1 MSKELFFQKGNNK
14 RYLSADANTW
24 GAATATQYKF
34 NQDYAASTFNSS
46 NPTQPL
52 TKIFKNGDTI
62 MGVLIKGDSTPNG
75 IVAPRPDVIQTTFD
89 GKAPDFNMV
98 GQAWFSIPTD
108 KLTSGGSSTGQSK
121 NWFDNIFQSNP
132 IDTREQKGLLTGNTP
147 KLQPIVSGAR
157 DSTLD
162 SKGNALPMTKSIQY
176 VLTQDYTTGQQA
188 QSNSNPQPIDWNK
201 IWSQKG
207 NGGEFGYGTSH
218 TMEMNTPLFPQRTF
232 KKGETVASA
241 PEMIVESFA
250 YIPPTKITVNGTN
263 YTIPLSVLQP
273 VGISNN
279 NSPASTTPLPTTL
292 LTPTNMF
299 IAAVF
304 VIGIFIIIK

>member
-75 IVAPRPDVIQTTFD
+75 FVAPRPDVIQTTFD

-98 GQAWFSIPTD
+98 GQAWFSIPINY
-108 KLTSGGSSTGQSK
+108 LNSAAV
-121 NWFDNIFQSNP
+121 
-132 IDTREQKGLLTGNTP
+132 NTP
-147 KLQPIVSGAR
+147 VASAVADIKKLFN
-157 DSTLD
+157 L
-162 SKGNALPMTKSIQY
+162 
-176 VLTQDYTTGQQA
+176 
-188 QSNSNPQPIDWNK
+188 NK
-201 IWSQKG
+201 INPN
-207 NGGEFGYGTSH
+207 NGGELNIGIAPVMQPSTNKMLLAIQEQQEAQAAAQTPTQKYITQNDVTVFSPDKTKPAVNNQPVMNVVKTLPAGSVFDVVRVEQDVNAGTWLILTKNPPTAIKLIPTITLYNGTSQV
-218 TMEMNTPLFPQRTF
+218 NAPTPL
-232 KKGETVASA
+232 S
-241 PEMIVESFA
+241 
-250 YIPPTKITVNGTN
+250 
-263 YTIPLSVLQP
+263 
-273 VGISNN
+273 
-279 NSPASTTPLPTTL
+279 L

-299 IAAVF
+299 IAAAV